1 MISIHRR
8 MSITVCVCALTSTWC
23 RMRYARWSYDTHKKY
38 TRFHLLTF
46 LFASSFSFLLF
57 KFNFQL
63 NSISTHETEH
73 YIPFDHI
80 AIIQFGIWML
90 SLTSVYAIEQIERS
104 FECRETQTNIPKKRD
119 SRFRLKLNVQWFSIF
134 HSTFFLFSASHIRFV
149 SVMHHIL
156 STSINIRT
164 TDTDDLV
171 QMEANHYERQS
182 QQRGGNQQPKSINTL
197 NMINSVL
204 LRKTALSKLSR

>member
-1 MISIHRR
+1 
-8 MSITVCVCALTSTWC
+8 
-23 RMRYARWSYDTHKKY
+23 
-38 TRFHLLTF
+38 
-46 LFASSFSFLLF
+46 
-57 KFNFQL
+57 
-63 NSISTHETEH
+63 
-73 YIPFDHI
+73 
-80 AIIQFGIWML
+80 
-90 SLTSVYAIEQIERS
+90 
-104 FECRETQTNIPKKRD
+104 
-119 SRFRLKLNVQWFSIF
+119 
-134 HSTFFLFSASHIRFV
+134 
-149 SVMHHIL
+149 MHHIL